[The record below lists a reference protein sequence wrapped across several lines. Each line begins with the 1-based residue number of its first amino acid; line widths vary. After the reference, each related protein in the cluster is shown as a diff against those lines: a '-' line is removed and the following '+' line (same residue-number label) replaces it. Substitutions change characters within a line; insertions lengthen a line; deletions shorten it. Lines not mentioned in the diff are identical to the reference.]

1 MTNSDKRTYAI
12 IAVVATTLLC
22 ALPGLALLCMGV
34 LASLGV
40 AIPDTGMAGA
50 ERTTVVVAVI
60 LLACTG
66 IVGILVPI
74 LIAIFTLRRPPAP
87 KEPPKPVDLNEPIP
101 PPS

>member
-1 MTNSDKRTYAI
+1 MTDSEKRTYAI

-22 ALPGLALLCMGV
+22 ALPGLALLCMGI
-34 LASLGV
+34 LASVGV
-40 AIPDTGMAGA
+40 AIPDTGMVGT

-60 LLACTG
+60 LMGCTG
-66 IVGILVPI
+66 ILGILVPI
-74 LIAIFTLRRPPAP
+74 LVAVFTLRRPPTP